1 MRFTMFA
8 QYLLLYI
15 RLCIYSVQLTKTVC
29 YWIDFT
35 TVVVVGHEY
44 ITAQSHEV
52 HYYDLTYIGASVVWL
67 HGLSLSLY

>member
-29 YWIDFT
+29 YWIDFMT
-35 TVVVVGHEY
+35 AVVVGHEY
-44 ITAQSHEV
+44 ITAQSHKV
-52 HYYDLTYIGASVVWL
+52 YYYDLTYVGVSVVWL
-67 HGLSLSLY
+67 YGLLL